1 MTPDLV
7 RDAVRRFAA
16 CSDATQV
23 LQQLAGLVTAELV
36 DWCLA
41 DRLDD
46 PDLVTRVAAEGRDGP
61 LALPPRTEGAADS
74 RRSSAA
80 AVGLLTQL
88 VLAPQRM
95 LRLSHEDAVRLAGGP
110 DPRLR
115 AQGELA
121 LRLGVADVLVLGLT
135 RRDQLLGVL
144 TVGRVA
150 QPFDDEQIA
159 LLADIAL
166 LAGLALD
173 GARLLQVQRS
183 VSAALQTT
191 LLPPLPVLAGL
202 TLAARYLPAG
212 QGLEVGGDW
221 YDVFA
226 LPNGMVSL
234 VIGDATGHDVAA
246 AASMA
251 ELRNLLRASAVDR
264 CEPPDATLARLDR
277 TTAELGASAS
287 ATCLYAQLERT
298 ASGQRLRWSSAG
310 HLPPVRLRGATAE
323 LLETPPDLMLG
334 VDPTSQR
341 AEHVYEL
348 DPGDVLVLFTDG
360 LVEDR
365 RIGLDDRLDLLV
377 RLVEQAAGEH
387 PEQLCDRLVRELA
400 GREDDVAVLVVRLDR

>member
-1 MTPDLV
+1 
-7 RDAVRRFAA
+7 
-16 CSDATQV
+16 
-23 LQQLAGLVTAELV
+23 
-36 DWCLA
+36 
-41 DRLDD
+41 
-46 PDLVTRVAAEGRDGP
+46 
-61 LALPPRTEGAADS
+61 
-74 RRSSAA
+74 
-80 AVGLLTQL
+80 
-88 VLAPQRM
+88 
-95 LRLSHEDAVRLAGGP
+95 
-110 DPRLR
+110 
-115 AQGELA
+115 
-121 LRLGVADVLVLGLT
+121 
-135 RRDQLLGVL
+135 VL

-150 QPFDDEQIA
+150 QRFQDEQIA
-159 LLADIAL
+159 LLADLAL

-234 VIGDATGHDVAA
+234 VIGDATGHDVVA

-251 ELRNLLRASAVDR
+251 QLRNLLRASAVDR

-287 ATCLYAQLERT
+287 TTCLYAQLERT

-334 VDPTSQR
+334 VDPLSQR
-341 AEHVYEL
+341 AEHVCEL

-377 RLVEQAAGEH
+377 RLVERAAGEH
-387 PEQLCDRLVRELA
+387 PEQLCDQLVRELA

>member
-7 RDAVRRFAA
+7 RDAVRRLAA
-16 CSDATQV
+16 CFDATQV

-226 LPNGMVSL
+226 LPNGMVF
-234 VIGDATGHDVAA
+234 GDATGHDVAA

-251 ELRNLLRASAVDR
+251 ELRNLLRASAIDR

-334 VDPTSQR
+334 VDPLSQR
-341 AEHVYEL
+341 AEHVCEL
-348 DPGDVLVLFTDG
+348 DPGDVLVPFTDG

-365 RIGLDDRLDLLV
+365 RTGLDDRLDLLV

-387 PEQLCDRLVRELA
+387 PEQLSDRLVRELA

>member
-1 MTPDLV
+1 VTPDLV

-16 CSDATQV
+16 CFDATQV
-23 LQQLAGLVTAELV
+23 LQQLAGLLTAELV

-46 PDLVTRVAAEGRDGP
+46 PDPVTRVAAEGRDGP

-159 LLADIAL
+159 LLAESRCWPDSRWTAP
-166 LAGLALD
+166 GSC
-173 GARLLQVQRS
+173 RC
-183 VSAALQTT
+183 SAAC
-191 LLPPLPVLAGL
+191 PRPCRP
-202 TLAARYLPAG
+202 RCCHRCPSWPA
-212 QGLEVGGDW
+212 
-221 YDVFA
+221 
-226 LPNGMVSL
+226 
-234 VIGDATGHDVAA
+234 
-246 AASMA
+246 
-251 ELRNLLRASAVDR
+251 
-264 CEPPDATLARLDR
+264 
-277 TTAELGASAS
+277 
-287 ATCLYAQLERT
+287 
-298 ASGQRLRWSSAG
+298 
-310 HLPPVRLRGATAE
+310 
-323 LLETPPDLMLG
+323 
-334 VDPTSQR
+334 
-341 AEHVYEL
+341 
-348 DPGDVLVLFTDG
+348 
-360 LVEDR
+360 
-365 RIGLDDRLDLLV
+365 
-377 RLVEQAAGEH
+377 
-387 PEQLCDRLVRELA
+387 
-400 GREDDVAVLVVRLDR
+400 

>member
-7 RDAVRRFAA
+7 RDAVRRLAA
-16 CSDATQV
+16 CFDATQV

-226 LPNGMVSL
+226 LPNGMVF
-234 VIGDATGHDVAA
+234 GDATGHDVAA

-251 ELRNLLRASAVDR
+251 ELRNLLRASAIDR

-334 VDPTSQR
+334 VDPLSQR
-341 AEHVYEL
+341 AEHVCEL

-365 RIGLDDRLDLLV
+365 RTGLDDRLDLLV

-387 PEQLCDRLVRELA
+387 PEQLSDRLVRELA

>member
-1 MTPDLV
+1 VTPDLV
-7 RDAVRRFAA
+7 RDAVRRLAA
-16 CSDATQV
+16 CFDATQV

-226 LPNGMVSL
+226 LPNGMVF
-234 VIGDATGHDVAA
+234 GDATGHDVAA

-251 ELRNLLRASAVDR
+251 ELRNLLRASAIDR

-334 VDPTSQR
+334 VDPLSQR
-341 AEHVYEL
+341 AEHVCEL

-365 RIGLDDRLDLLV
+365 RTGLDDRLDLLV

-387 PEQLCDRLVRELA
+387 PEQLSDRLVRELA